1 MLFMSSIRNGW
12 AKLFSSC
19 PAGKEKHNKP
29 NEEAEMDE
37 GAVPSPWAIDVVAE
51 PLPWPLCCKGLL
63 GNRVQLWPRSL
74 PLSICISL
82 KKQRLQ
88 ILTKVLIYM
97 FLLQRTFSQLNNKT
111 NKFYLWKLLQKST
124 NICVE
129 LYLNNYISYLV
140 LCGKRRACYARLT
153 TDTYWIYRWG

>member
-1 MLFMSSIRNGW
+1 MSSIRNGW
-12 AKLFSSC
+12 VKLFSSC
-19 PAGKEKHNKP
+19 PAGKDKHYKP
-29 NEEAEMDE
+29 NEEAETEE
-37 GAVPSPWAIDVVAE
+37 GAAPARGLRRGHRAFAVAALLQSSP
-51 PLPWPLCCKGLL
+51 GQS
-63 GNRVQLWPRSL
+63 VQLWPRSL

-82 KKQRLQ
+82 KKQCLQ
-88 ILTKVLIYM
+88 ILIKVLIYM

-111 NKFYLWKLLQKST
+111 SKFYLWKLLQKST

-129 LYLNNYISYLV
+129 LYLNNYISYLA